1 MLNLVNIDHKEEQG
15 EWRQIFM
22 FFFLCATVLH
32 LCSKLLK
39 WDTLKSTLSIEL
51 SRFKKHYLNVF
62 LTDLKMWSKP
72 MSPSILW
79 GRLDEKSIK
88 LNGVNSISLNIK
100 LHDSLKQWMYW
111 SLFHAFNVAIF
122 DTWSLEQYFWL
133 AFKTFV
139 FVLSNVRSLL
149 LLDFQLS
156 VVPGYV

>member
-22 FFFLCATVLH
+22 FFLCATVLH
-32 LCSKLLK
+32 VCSKLLK

-111 SLFHAFNVAIF
+111 SLFHAFSVAIF